1 LTESTRRDIFRI
13 QTFDNRKLFPIFV
26 IMVIIQVVE
35 LIISVAPDI
44 FKEFTISLSGIS
56 LFVAMCA
63 IYIFGQFF
71 ILGMVKAKNKESE
84 PKRFSITMLEK
95 TVTGV
100 QYFLSAVVITIIVQ
114 IMYSFQYNTGLLA
127 VNATISYG
135 LAGCLT
141 GVLAYWLFS
150 WFRISRT
157 LVVLL
162 YGLAATMIAINAF
175 DSIILFDVV
184 LINKPSIITPESET
198 IAVGNF
204 PADDPM
210 NIVATVQAISLNAY
224 YLLAWGG
231 TIILLYHNIRRI
243 GKTRF
248 WILVTTPM
256 LFFMSFYVTFYLTLN
271 PPDPTGTLASAIIPL
286 LIIIFSAIAAM
297 LLFGAAFYSIARSV
311 NEQTRVRDYM
321 IITAYGIILFFLAA
335 GATITGAGFP
345 PFGILNVSL
354 VGPFSFLILIGLY
367 RSAISIAED
376 AKLRQ
381 SVKGSQL
388 LQSIGS
394 AEMQREIENKF
405 MNAIR
410 RNAEQLTRKSGI
422 EPSLTDEEIESIAK
436 QAAQEIQQRRK
447 NNPGEGGK
455 E

>member
-1 LTESTRRDIFRI
+1 MLI
-13 QTFDNRKLFPIFV
+13 V
-26 IMVIIQVVE
+26 QVVE
-35 LIISVAPDI
+35 VIISVAPDL

-56 LFVAMCA
+56 LFVAISA

-71 ILGMVKAKNKESE
+71 ILGMVKAKNRESE
-84 PKRFSITMLEK
+84 TKRFSINMIEK
-95 TVTGV
+95 AVTAV
-100 QYFLSAVVITIIVQ
+100 QYFLSAVVLAIIVQ
-114 IMYSFQYNTGLLA
+114 IIYSFQYNTGLLA
-127 VNATISYG
+127 ANATVSYG

-150 WFRISRT
+150 WFKISRT

-175 DSIILFDVV
+175 DSLIFFDYV
-184 LINKPSIITPESET
+184 LINKPSITTPETET
-198 IAVGNF
+198 VAVGNF
-204 PADDPM
+204 PADNPM

-231 TIILLYHNIRRI
+231 TIILLYHNIGRI
-243 GKTRF
+243 GKARF
-248 WILVTTPM
+248 WILVSTPI
-256 LFFMSFYVTFYLTLN
+256 LFFMGFYVTFYQTLN

-286 LIIIFSAIAAM
+286 LIIIFSAIAA
-297 LLFGAAFYSIARSV
+297 LILFGLAFYSIARSI

-321 IITAYGIILFFLAA
+321 IITGYGIILFFVAA
-335 GATITGAGFP
+335 GATITGAGYP

-381 SVKGSQL
+381 SIRGSEL
-388 LQSIGS
+388 LRSIGS

-405 MNAIR
+405 MTAIR
-410 RNAEQLTRKSGI
+410 GNADELSRKSGI
-422 EPSLTDEEIESIAK
+422 EPSLTNEEIHSIAEH
-436 QAAQEIQQRRK
+436 AAEEIQERRK
-447 NNPGEGGK
+447 KSTTEGGK
-455 E
+455 D